1 MIKYYYPIVDAM
13 MYLASVVNEESA
25 KALVADLE
33 ANKPDILAEA
43 TKILRPALDLE
54 AELEKTLHL
63 DGLNYDFYFQH
74 DMHSR
79 DLATSTSSAAF
90 ILLANLKEC
99 ITETSGLDDVL
110 ALRHNLTRQERMSLF
125 SSNDLVDQGNED
137 NRLQSIIERDDEQAF
152 IAFLNSLKAPAPLR
166 RKLVNLYQNFDEHVS
181 KLIDLLRPVVDALT
195 ANESIYRD
203 SVRRASQQISKIT
216 DLRKF
221 IKERYGIVMPY
232 FETYSPYI
240 TVSEPSS
247 ITVHAM
253 DNIAPDIFIGACIN
267 DITTLL
273 SNRRE
278 CSRLVTS
285 FKALA
290 DDNRMDILH
299 CLCTRPSYGLELAE
313 LLNISAPAVSYH
325 MNKLALNGFVDIK
338 LDGGKLYYTSNMD
351 NIDAFLDSVKAF
363 LRTPYFPKE

>member
-110 ALRHNLTRQERMSLF
+110 ALRHNLTRRERMSLF
-125 SSNDLVDQGNED
+125 SSNEECTYRSSVIVTEACPNISDNDL
-137 NRLQSIIERDDEQAF
+137 
-152 IAFLNSLKAPAPLR
+152 
-166 RKLVNLYQNFDEHVS
+166 
-181 KLIDLLRPVVDALT
+181 
-195 ANESIYRD
+195 
-203 SVRRASQQISKIT
+203 ISK
-216 DLRKF
+216 
-221 IKERYGIVMPY
+221 P
-232 FETYSPYI
+232 
-240 TVSEPSS
+240 
-247 ITVHAM
+247 
-253 DNIAPDIFIGACIN
+253 
-267 DITTLL
+267 
-273 SNRRE
+273 
-278 CSRLVTS
+278 TS
-285 FKALA
+285 TARVA
-290 DDNRMDILH
+290 N
-299 CLCTRPSYGLELAE
+299 
-313 LLNISAPAVSYH
+313 V
-325 MNKLALNGFVDIK
+325 
-338 LDGGKLYYTSNMD
+338 
-351 NIDAFLDSVKAF
+351 
-363 LRTPYFPKE
+363 